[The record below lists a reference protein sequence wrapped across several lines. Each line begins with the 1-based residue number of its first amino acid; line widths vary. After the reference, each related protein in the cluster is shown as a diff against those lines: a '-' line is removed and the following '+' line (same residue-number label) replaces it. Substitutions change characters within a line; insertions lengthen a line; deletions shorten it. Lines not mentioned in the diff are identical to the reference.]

1 MSKATVKSRVRAV
14 WGVLATILWRG
25 FGLFLFILG
34 GAAGTGAIVAG
45 SWLDGVIIAWGT
57 LMLGV
62 IGAVGY
68 AIAVTGKAD
77 SDVVAKATQDAVQKA
92 TDKSSK

>member
-1 MSKATVKSRVRAV
+1 MTFGERLRAV
-14 WGVLATILWRG
+14 AEVVWEIVWRG

-34 GAAGTGAIVAG
+34 SAAGVGSIVTGNPVTGILV
-45 SWLDGVIIAWGT
+45 AWGT

-68 AIAVTGKAD
+68 AIAITGKA
-77 SDVVAKATQDAVQKA
+77 SKSTVAKGVQDAVQKFE
-92 TDKSSK
+92 DNNEK

>member
-1 MSKATVKSRVRAV
+1 MTFGERFKAVVEVV
-14 WGVLATILWRG
+14 WEIVWRG

-34 GAAGTGAIVAG
+34 SAAGVGSIVTGNPVTGILV
-45 SWLDGVIIAWGT
+45 AWGT

-68 AIAVTGKAD
+68 AIAVTGK
-77 SDVVAKATQDAVQKA
+77 VTKTTVARGVQDAVQKFE
-92 TDKSSK
+92 DKTEK

>member
-1 MSKATVKSRVRAV
+1 MTIQERVKEVL
-14 WGVLATILWRG
+14 GVFWEIIWRG

-34 GAAGTGAIVAG
+34 SAAGVGSIVTGSPVTGILV
-45 SWLDGVIIAWGT
+45 AWGT

-68 AIAVTGKAD
+68 AIAVTGKATKTT
-77 SDVVAKATQDAVQKA
+77 VAKGVRDAVQKFE
-92 TDKSSK
+92 DNSEK

>member
-1 MSKATVKSRVRAV
+1 MTFGERFKAVAEVV
-14 WGVLATILWRG
+14 WEIVWRG

-34 GAAGTGAIVAG
+34 SAAGVGSIVTGNPVTGILV
-45 SWLDGVIIAWGT
+45 AWGT

-68 AIAVTGKAD
+68 AIAVTGK
-77 SDVVAKATQDAVQKA
+77 VTKTTVAKGVQDAVQKFE
-92 TDKSSK
+92 DKNEK